1 MFQMS
6 SLVSQVSLSLFLPP
20 SMFAFVDLDPE
31 ASVFCLAE
39 TYSCVWPVIQL
50 CNWCEKEI
58 IVYLG
63 QKNASHD
70 LTREEKGER
79 KNGPLIYIT

>member
-1 MFQMS
+1 
-6 SLVSQVSLSLFLPP
+6 
-20 SMFAFVDLDPE
+20 MFAFMDLDPE

-39 TYSCVWPVIQL
+39 TYSCVRPVIQL

-70 LTREEKGER
+70 LTREEKG
-79 KNGPLIYIT
+79 KKKWATYLYHLKYALGAHV